1 MYLLNMNNIFHN
13 FLSQVDYEKCISMHI
28 SIIINV
34 SNECLHVFTLHTN
47 VWLFIGIATSSVF
60 YKPYEYSIIDIMS
73 SHIKTCLSDNLV
85 TSCWEKGC
93 WYLINIL
100 T

>member
-1 MYLLNMNNIFHN
+1 MNNIFRKRV
-13 FLSQVDYEKCISMHI
+13 SQVCYDKRISVNI
-28 SIIINV
+28 SIIINI
-34 SNECLHVFTLHTN
+34 SNEVFTYLVHTN
-47 VWLFIGIATSSVF
+47 VWLFTGIATSSVF
-60 YKPYEYSIIDIMS
+60 YKPCKDSIIDIMS
-73 SHIKTCLSDNLV
+73 SHIKTYLSNILV